1 MGILIN
7 QDKTRPLT
15 DVCEIYAEDGILHIG
30 YTDKKISVV
39 ETYPCATNIDNCLVG
54 LTEFKSYKW
63 DSIDETDNSLI
74 LRGIGEFTVPKIPYR
89 ELPIYIP
96 QGVTATEVNAKNIFK
111 RHKNF
116 SSDGLN
122 AFLVTDKYIVSTDS
136 DAICC
141 TYQNSFS
148 CGIYDIDVFRVLGE
162 LNPTFFAKTRD
173 GYYIESDNTKVFIK
187 STPIDYPEH
196 LILPLLTQPTRSD
209 IIITIKVFKELVK
222 YFNACNE
229 ITFKQGSLSSA
240 NIDIPLNNEFSN
252 ICTVDRKTLTRIL
265 TRMKGMIHVEVNE
278 TNVKLSDELGFYIIG
293 GMKK

>member
-1 MGILIN
+1 MLIN

-15 DVCEIYAEDGILHIG
+15 DVCEIYAEDGVLHIG

-39 ETYPCATNIDNCLVG
+39 ETYPCVTNIDNCIVG

-116 SSDGLN
+116 FADGLN

-141 TYQNSFS
+141 TYQDSFS
-148 CGIYDIDVFRVLGE
+148 SGIYDIDVFRVLGE

-187 STPIDYPEH
+187 LTPIDYPEH

-240 NIDIPLNNEFSN
+240 NIDIPLDCDFIHSCKINRKVLSRVICRMRGN
-252 ICTVDRKTLTRIL
+252 I
-265 TRMKGMIHVEVNE
+265 MIEVNDDC
-278 TNVKLSDELGFYIIG
+278 VKLSDGFGFYIIG
-293 GMKK
+293 GIKMG

>member
-15 DVCEIYAEDGILHIG
+15 DVCEIYAENGILHIG

-96 QGVTATEVNAKNIFK
+96 QGVTATDVNAKNIFK

-116 SSDGLN
+116 FADELN

-162 LNPTFFAKTRD
+162 LNPTFFAKIRD

-187 STPIDYPEH
+187 SIPIDYPEH

-278 TNVKLSDELGFYIIG
+278 TNVKLSDELGFYIMG
-293 GMKK
+293 RMN

>member
-15 DVCEIYAEDGILHIG
+15 DTCEIYAENGILHIG

-74 LRGIGEFTVPKIPYR
+74 LRGIGEFTVPKTPYR

-116 SSDGLN
+116 SADELN

-136 DAICC
+136 DTICC

-187 STPIDYPEH
+187 SIPIDYPEH
-196 LILPLLTQPTRSD
+196 LILPLLTPPTRND
-209 IIITIKVFKELVK
+209 IIIAIKSFKELVK

>member
-1 MGILIN
+1 MLIN

-15 DVCEIYAEDGILHIG
+15 DTCEIYARDGFLRVG
-30 YTDKKISVV
+30 YTDRKISVV
-39 ETYPCATNIDNCLVG
+39 ETYPCDTNIDNCLVG

-63 DSIDETDNSLI
+63 DSIKESDDSLI

-116 SSDGLN
+116 FADGLN

-136 DAICC
+136 DTICC
-141 TYQNSFS
+141 TYQDSFS
-148 CGIYDIDVFRVLGE
+148 SGIYDIDVFRVLGE
-162 LNPTFFAKTRD
+162 LNPTFFAKIRD

-196 LILPLLTQPTRSD
+196 LVLPLLTQPTRSD

-240 NIDIPLNNEFSN
+240 NIDIPLDCDF
-252 ICTVDRKTLTRIL
+252 IHKTTVDRKILTRIL

-278 TNVKLSDELGFYIIG
+278 TNVKLSDELGFYVLG
-293 GMKK
+293 GMN